1 MNLMIHLEV
10 ALSKLSYSGGIRLKF
25 NDESS
30 CEIQICNMHVFFS
43 KGKQLCILFELYSY
57 GRTNTFF

>member
-10 ALSKLSYSGGIRLKF
+10 ALSKLSHSGGIRLKF

-30 CEIQICNMHVFFS
+30 CEIQICNMFS
-43 KGKQLCILFELYSY
+43 FQKGNNFAICFNCTQY
-57 GRTNTFF
+57 GRTDPSL